1 MTRNLRDSVEIE
13 FNVHLFARNADQR
26 DRAALF
32 SVEIYRSRFISS
44 VISETLYQTLKSLRN
59 IRALRFDCEITFYN
73 TGFSN
78 LYVSFF

>member
-13 FNVHLFARNADQR
+13 FNVHLFARN
-26 DRAALF
+26 AALF